1 MKKVSGFIILA
12 AIGLLIGCY
21 KEVSFDVKPAIEFRS
36 LKKEIRI
43 DQFAGSKKDSV
54 ILTIKFQDGDGD
66 LGLNEKEKTAAEL
79 TNDFNY
85 IIKIF
90 RKRRGVFT
98 EFIPDVPYS
107 GYFPRLKAD
116 VKISYNYKMIT
127 EIVLYRLR
135 PNKSEEF
142 NKLFMEQSLPMLKH
156 WKINVIDYGFSME
169 TENSFYL
176 NRNYI
181 SLRERQQS

>member
-12 AIGLLIGCY
+12 AISSLIGCY
-21 KEVSFDVKPAIEFRS
+21 KETTFDVKPAIEFKT

-66 LGLNEKEKTAAEL
+66 LGLNEKEKTTAEL
-79 TNDFNY
+79 KNDFNY
-85 IIKIF
+85 IIRIF

-98 EFIPDVPYS
+98 EFVPDVPYS

-116 VKISYNYKMIT
+116 GKIGPIEGTLDYSIDFPHPFTPVKDSLKFQVTIKDRAGNISNTT
-127 EIVLYRLR
+127 ESDVIVL
-135 PNKSEEF
+135 NEF
-142 NKLFMEQSLPMLKH
+142 
-156 WKINVIDYGFSME
+156 
-169 TENSFYL
+169 
-176 NRNYI
+176 
-181 SLRERQQS
+181 

>member
-54 ILTIKFQDGDGD
+54 VLTIKFQDGDGD

-116 VKISYNYKMIT
+116 GKIGPIEGTIDYSIDFPHPFTPVKDSLKFQVTIKDRAGNISNTT
-127 EIVLYRLR
+127 ESEVIVL
-135 PNKSEEF
+135 NEF
-142 NKLFMEQSLPMLKH
+142 
-156 WKINVIDYGFSME
+156 
-169 TENSFYL
+169 
-176 NRNYI
+176 
-181 SLRERQQS
+181 

>member
-12 AIGLLIGCY
+12 AIGSLVGCY

-66 LGLNEKEKTAAEL
+66 LGLNEKEKTTAEL
-79 TNDFNY
+79 KNDFNY
-85 IIKIF
+85 IIRIF

-98 EFIPDVPYS
+98 EFIPEVPYS
-107 GYFPRLKAD
+107 GYFPRLKVD
-116 VKISYNYKMIT
+116 GKTGPIEGTLDYSIDFPHPFTPVKDSLKFQVTIKDRAGNISNTT
-127 EIVLYRLR
+127 ESEVIVL
-135 PNKSEEF
+135 NEF
-142 NKLFMEQSLPMLKH
+142 
-156 WKINVIDYGFSME
+156 
-169 TENSFYL
+169 
-176 NRNYI
+176 
-181 SLRERQQS
+181 

>member
-12 AIGLLIGCY
+12 AIGSLIGCY
-21 KEVSFDVKPAIEFRS
+21 KETTFDVKPAIEFKD

-66 LGLNEKEKTAAEL
+66 LGLNEKEKTTAEQK
-79 TNDFNY
+79 NDFNY
-85 IIKIF
+85 IIRIF

-98 EFIPDVPYS
+98 EFVPDVPYS

-116 VKISYNYKMIT
+116 GKIGPIEGTIDYSIDFPHPFTPVKDSLKFQVTIKDRAGNISNT
-127 EIVLYRLR
+127 AESDVIVL
-135 PNKSEEF
+135 NEF
-142 NKLFMEQSLPMLKH
+142 
-156 WKINVIDYGFSME
+156 
-169 TENSFYL
+169 
-176 NRNYI
+176 
-181 SLRERQQS
+181 